1 MPGLI
6 LSLTPLTADLHDQ
19 VVDLHAHW
27 KRTPPDRMPPYAI
40 AMTVPVDMD
49 VPRYAGKGLTDV
61 VAAVYLYPA
70 GPFLLMEFYVT
81 NPGFPARIRWAAS
94 VAGAV
99 SALGIAASQGRLL
112 LAAARTKGIECVLA
126 RAGFRD
132 TRATI
137 WACKVQPQP
146 VWQDVVPP
154 PADAPA
160 GGAVTVTKRS
170 PKDSSTPEAKE
181 EPEVEPR
188 VRARKKAVKKTSKK
202 TTRRKVVGRRKKRSG
217 LG

>member
-6 LSLTPLTADLHDQ
+6 LSLTPLSKDLHLQ
-19 VVDLHAHW
+19 VIGLHHYW
-27 KRTPPDRMPPYAI
+27 KRTQPPEMPEHAVVMTAPGI
-40 AMTVPVDMD
+40 AEMRPH
-49 VPRYAGKGLTDV
+49 V

-81 NPGFPARIRWAAS
+81 NPEFPARIRWAAS
-94 VAGAV
+94 VAGGGA
-99 SALGIAASQGRLL
+99 ALAIAASQGRLL

-137 WACKVQPQP
+137 WACKVPPVP
-146 VWQDVVPP
+146 VWQDIVPP
-154 PADAPA
+154 PGDAPP

-170 PKDSSTPEAKE
+170 TKDNHAPEPDE
-181 EPEVEPR
+181 EPETIPR
-188 VRARKKAVKKTSKK
+188 VRARKKAVKKK
-202 TTRRKVVGRRKKRSG
+202 TPRRKVVGRRKKRSG

>member
-6 LSLTPLTADLHDQ
+6 ISSTPLTADIHLQVIGLH
-19 VVDLHAHW
+19 HHW
-27 KRTPPDRMPPYAI
+27 KRTQPPEQPEQAVV
-40 AMTVPVDMD
+40 MTAPGVAEVRPI
-49 VPRYAGKGLTDV
+49 V

-81 NPGFPARIRWAAS
+81 NPEFSRRIRWAAS
-94 VAGAV
+94 VAAAV

-132 TRATI
+132 TRATV
-137 WACKVQPQP
+137 WACKVPPVP
-146 VWQDVVPP
+146 VWQDIVPP
-154 PADAPA
+154 PGDAPP

-170 PKDSSTPEAKE
+170 TKDNPVPESDE
-181 EPEVEPR
+181 EPETIPR
-188 VRARKKAVKKTSKK
+188 VRARKKAVKKK
-202 TTRRKVVGRRKKRSG
+202 TPRRKVVGRRKKRSG

>member
-6 LSLTPLTADLHDQ
+6 ISSTPLTADIHDE

-27 KRTPPDRMPPYAI
+27 KRTPPDRMPPHAVV
-40 AMTVPVDMD
+40 MTSPLKLG
-49 VPRYAGKGLTDV
+49 PEV

-81 NPGFPARIRWAAS
+81 NPEFSRRIRWAAS
-94 VAGAV
+94 VAAAV

-132 TRATI
+132 TRATV
-137 WACKVQPQP
+137 WACKVPLVP
-146 VWQDVVPP
+146 VWQDIVPP
-154 PADAPA
+154 PGDAPP

-170 PKDSSTPEAKE
+170 TKDNPVPEPDE
-181 EPEVEPR
+181 EPETIPR
-188 VRARKKAVKKTSKK
+188 VRARKKAVKKKTS
-202 TTRRKVVGRRKKRSG
+202 RRKVVGRRKKRSG

>member
-6 LSLTPLTADLHDQ
+6 LSLSPLTADLHDQ
-19 VVDLHAHW
+19 IVDLHHVRR
-27 KRTPPDRMPPYAI
+27 RTPPDRMPSAGIVMTSPVPL
-40 AMTVPVDMD
+40 TVPGYLGVTGPT
-49 VPRYAGKGLTDV
+49 VV
-61 VAAVYLYPA
+61 VAACYLYPA

-81 NPGFPARIRWAAS
+81 NPEFPRRIRWAAS
-94 VAGAV
+94 VAGGGA
-99 SALGIAASQGRLL
+99 ALAIAASQGRLL

-137 WACKVQPQP
+137 WACKVPPVP
-146 VWQDVVPP
+146 VWQDIVPP
-154 PADAPA
+154 PGDAPP

-170 PKDSSTPEAKE
+170 TKDNHAPEPDE
-181 EPEVEPR
+181 EPETIPR
-188 VRARKKAVKKTSKK
+188 VRARKKAVKKK
-202 TTRRKVVGRRKKRSG
+202 TPRRKVVGRRKKRSG

>member
-1 MPGLI
+1 M
-6 LSLTPLTADLHDQ
+6 HDQ
-19 VVDLHAHW
+19 VVQLHQYW
-27 KRTPPDRMPPYAI
+27 KRTPPDRMPPHAI
-40 AMTVPVDMD
+40 VMTVPASANRTPVAWFDGPKD
-49 VPRYAGKGLTDV
+49 SGLKV

-81 NPGFPARIRWAAS
+81 SPQFPARIRWAAS

-146 VWQDVVPP
+146 VWQDIVPP
-154 PADAPA
+154 PGDAPP
-160 GGAVTVTKRS
+160 GGAVTATKQS
-170 PKDSSTPEAKE
+170 PKDDRAPEPDEEPEAK
-181 EPEVEPR
+181 PR

-202 TTRRKVVGRRKKRSG
+202 VTRRKVVGRRKKRSG

>member
-6 LSLTPLTADLHDQ
+6 ISLTPLTADLHDQ

-27 KRTPPDRMPPYAI
+27 KRTPPDRMPPHSI
-40 AMTVPVDMD
+40 VMTVPIGMD
-49 VPRYAGKGLTDV
+49 IPRYDAGKGPTVV
-61 VAAVYLYPA
+61 VAACYLYPA

-81 NPGFPARIRWAAS
+81 SPAFPARTRWAAS

-137 WACKVQPQP
+137 WACKVPPQP
-146 VWQDVVPP
+146 VWQELVPP

-160 GGAVTVTKRS
+160 GGAVTVTKSS
-170 PKDSSTPEAKE
+170 PKDNPTPGAKDEPEA
-181 EPEVEPR
+181 EPR
-188 VRARKKAVKKTSKK
+188 VRARKKSVKKK

>member
-6 LSLTPLTADLHDQ
+6 LSLTPLTADMHDQ
-19 VVDLHAHW
+19 VVELHHMW
-27 KRTPPDRMPPYAI
+27 KRTPPDRMPPHAI
-40 AMTVPVDMD
+40 VMTTE
-49 VPRYAGKGLTDV
+49 TDADGVTV
-61 VAAVYLYPA
+61 VAGCYLYPA

-81 NPGFPARIRWAAS
+81 NPEFPARIRWAAS

-154 PADAPA
+154 PGDAPP
-160 GGAVTVTKRS
+160 GGAVTIAKQS
-170 PKDSSTPEAKE
+170 LEDNPTPEPDE
-181 EPEVEPR
+181 EPEAEPR

>member
-1 MPGLI
+1 
-6 LSLTPLTADLHDQ
+6 
-19 VVDLHAHW
+19 
-27 KRTPPDRMPPYAI
+27 MPPYAI
-40 AMTVPVDMD
+40 VMTTVQG
-49 VPRYAGKGLTDV
+49 RRIV
-61 VAAVYLYPA
+61 VASCYLYPA

-81 NPGFPARIRWAAS
+81 NPLVPARIRWAAS

-132 TRATI
+132 TRATV

-146 VWQDVVPP
+146 VWQDIVPP
-154 PADAPA
+154 PGDAPP
-160 GGAVTVTKRS
+160 GGAVTATKRS
-170 PKDSSTPEAKE
+170 PKDNRAPEPKDEPEA
-181 EPEVEPR
+181 EPR
-188 VRARKKAVKKTSKK
+188 VRARKKGVKKK
-202 TTRRKVVGRRKKRSG
+202 TLRRKVVGRRKKRSG

>member
-6 LSLTPLTADLHDQ
+6 LSLTPLDAYLHDQ
-19 VVDLHAHW
+19 VVELHEHW
-27 KRTPPDRMPPYAI
+27 KRTPPDRMPPQAVV
-40 AMTVPVDMD
+40 MTATEQG
-49 VPRYAGKGLTDV
+49 VPRSVA
-61 VAAVYLYPA
+61 AAVYLYPA

-81 NPGFPARIRWAAS
+81 NPHMHRRIRWAAS

-132 TRATI
+132 TRATV
-137 WACKVQPQP
+137 WACKVPPVP
-146 VWQDVVPP
+146 VWQDIVPP
-154 PADAPA
+154 PGDAPP

-170 PKDSSTPEAKE
+170 TKDNPVPEPDE
-181 EPEVEPR
+181 EPETIPR
-188 VRARKKAVKKTSKK
+188 VRARKKAVKKKTS
-202 TTRRKVVGRRKKRSG
+202 RRKVVGRRKKRSG

>member
-1 MPGLI
+1 M
-6 LSLTPLTADLHDQ
+6 HDQ
-19 VVDLHAHW
+19 TVSLHGYW
-27 KRTPPDRMPPYAI
+27 KRTPPDRMPPHAVV
-40 AMTVPVDMD
+40 MTAP
-49 VPRYAGKGLTDV
+49 GLTGTRSVV
-61 VAAVYLYPA
+61 VAACYLYPA

-81 NPGFPARIRWAAS
+81 NPDFPARIRWAAS

-154 PADAPA
+154 PGDAPP
-160 GGAVTVTKRS
+160 GGAVTATKQS
-170 PKDSSTPEAKE
+170 PKDSRAPEPDEEPEAK
-181 EPEVEPR
+181 PR
-188 VRARKKAVKKTSKK
+188 VRARKKAVKKKTS
-202 TTRRKVVGRRKKRSG
+202 RRKVVGRRKKRSG

>member
-6 LSLTPLTADLHDQ
+6 ISLTPLTAGLHDQ
-19 VVDLHAHW
+19 VVVLHEHR
-27 KRTPPDRMPPYAI
+27 KRTPPDRMPPHAVI
-40 AMTVPVDMD
+40 MTGDIEKHQ
-49 VPRYAGKGLTDV
+49 RV
-61 VAAVYLYPA
+61 VAACYLYPA
-70 GPFLLMEFYVT
+70 GPFLLMEFYIT
-81 NPGFPARIRWAAS
+81 NPLFHLRTRWAAS

-126 RAGFRD
+126 RAGFSD

-137 WACKVQPQP
+137 WACRVKPQP
-146 VWQDVVPP
+146 VWQEIVPP

-160 GGAVTVTKRS
+160 GGAVTVTKQS
-170 PKDSSTPEAKE
+170 PKDSEASGAKD
-181 EPEVEPR
+181 EPEEKPR
-188 VRARKKAVKKTSKK
+188 VRARKKSVKKK

>member
-6 LSLTPLTADLHDQ
+6 LSLTPLTADIHDQ
-19 VVDLHAHW
+19 VVGLHERW
-27 KRTPPDRMPPYAI
+27 KRTPPDRMPPHAVT
-40 AMTVPVDMD
+40 MTATP
-49 VPRYAGKGLTDV
+49 PGHLGSLV
-61 VAAVYLYPA
+61 VAACYLYPA

-81 NPGFPARIRWAAS
+81 NPEFPARIRWAAS

-146 VWQDVVPP
+146 VWQDIVPP
-154 PADAPA
+154 PGDAPP
-160 GGAVTVTKRS
+160 GGAVTATKKS
-170 PKDSSTPEAKE
+170 PKDDRAPEPDEEPEAK
-181 EPEVEPR
+181 PR
-188 VRARKKAVKKTSKK
+188 VRGRKKAVKKKTS
-202 TTRRKVVGRRKKRSG
+202 RRKVVGRRKKRSG

>member
-6 LSLTPLTADLHDQ
+6 LSLTPLNAQLHDQ
-19 VVDLHAHW
+19 VADLHRERG
-27 KRTPPDRMPPYAI
+27 RTPPDRMPPHAVLI
-40 AMTVPVDMD
+40 TAPE
-49 VPRYAGKGLTDV
+49 YAGFPEV

-70 GPFLLMEFYVT
+70 GPYLLMEFYVT
-81 NPGFPARIRWAAS
+81 NPAYHRRTRWAAS
-94 VAGAV
+94 VAGAA

-137 WACKVQPQP
+137 WACRVRPMP
-146 VWQDVVPP
+146 VWQEVVPP
-154 PADAPA
+154 PGDAPP
-160 GGAVTVTKRS
+160 GGAVTATKRS
-170 PKDSSTPEAKE
+170 PKDSRAPEPDEEPEAK
-181 EPEVEPR
+181 PR
-188 VRARKKAVKKTSKK
+188 VRGRKKAVKKKTS
-202 TTRRKVVGRRKKRSG
+202 RRKVVGRRKKRSG